1 MLDLKQSLLESYA
14 VNERINQ
21 YLLENLPDAAWN
33 AEPPGGKGRTIAA
46 IAAHIHNVR
55 HMWLVAAAKGKPLP
69 DKLDRA
75 TVSKKEAM
83 RALAESAKCCA
94 RLLAESLDHP
104 EGKVK
109 GFRPDVV
116 GMFSYLIS
124 HDAHHRGQICALAR
138 QLGGSGARAAEAS
151 HVRDA
156 GSGARAGGN
165 VPQRAIVEGVRL
177 RR

>member
-1 MLDLKQSLLESYA
+1 VPKPSAPVDLKRSLLESYS

-46 IAAHIHNVR
+46 IAAHMHNVR

-75 TVSKKEAM
+75 TVTKKEAM
-83 RALAESAKCCA
+83 RALAESAECCGQ
-94 RLLAESLDHP
+94 LLAESLDHP

-116 GMFSYLIS
+116 GMFGYLIS

-138 QLGGSGARAAEAS
+138 QLGHALPKQAAFGMWEWGTRWKECGFGS
-151 HVRDA
+151 
-156 GSGARAGGN
+156 
-165 VPQRAIVEGVRL
+165 
-177 RR
+177 

>member
-1 MLDLKQSLLESYA
+1 MPKPSAPCDLKQSLLESYA

-21 YLLENLPDAAWN
+21 YLLENLDADAWR

-46 IAAHIHNVR
+46 IAAHMHNVR

-69 DKLDRA
+69 DKVEPA
-75 TVSKKEAM
+75 TVTKKETM
-83 RALAESAKCCA
+83 RALAESAKSCTQ
-94 RLLAESLDHP
+94 LLAEALNHP

-116 GMFSYLIS
+116 GMFGYLIS

-138 QLGGSGARAAEAS
+138 QLGYTLPKQATFGMWEWGMRWKEC
-151 HVRDA
+151 
-156 GSGARAGGN
+156 GFGGK
-165 VPQRAIVEGVRL
+165 
-177 RR
+177 

>member
-1 MLDLKQSLLESYA
+1 MPKPSAPFDIARSLQESYA

-21 YLLENLPDAAWN
+21 YLFENLPDAAWN

-46 IAAHIHNVR
+46 ITAHMHNVR
-55 HMWLVAAAKGKPLP
+55 HMWLVAAAKGGTLP

-75 TVSKKEAM
+75 TVTKKEAM
-83 RALAESAKCCA
+83 QALAESATCCA
-94 RLLAESLDHP
+94 RLLEESLQHP

-116 GMFSYLIS
+116 GMLGYLIS

-138 QLGGSGARAAEAS
+138 QLGYPLPKQATFGMWEWGTRWKECGF
-151 HVRDA
+151 R
-156 GSGARAGGN
+156 G
-165 VPQRAIVEGVRL
+165 
-177 RR
+177 

>member
-1 MLDLKQSLLESYA
+1 MPKPSALFDLKRSLLESYA

-21 YLLENLPDAAWN
+21 YLLENLSDAAWN

-46 IAAHIHNVR
+46 IAAHMHNVR

-75 TVSKKEAM
+75 TVTRKEAM
-83 RALAESAKCCA
+83 QALAESAKCCA
-94 RLLAESLDHP
+94 QLLAEALDHP

-109 GFRPDVV
+109 NFRPDVV
-116 GMFSYLIS
+116 GMYSYLIS

-138 QLGGSGARAAEAS
+138 QLG
-151 HVRDA
+151 HP
-156 GSGARAGGN
+156 
-165 VPQRAIVEGVRL
+165 VPKQAMFGMWEWGTRWKECGFEG
-177 RR
+177 